1 LLIKGFFLDSMRIYI
16 ADNSDKVADYVASY
30 TIQRINDF
38 GPTKERPF
46 VLGLPTGSTPLKT
59 YQRLIQAFRE
69 GRVSFKHVVTFNMDE
84 YVGLPRDHPESY
96 HSFMKN
102 NLFSF
107 IDVPQENINILNGN
121 APDLLAE
128 CQRFEDKIVAF
139 GGIDLFLGGIGS
151 DGHIA
156 FNEPGSSLA
165 SRTRVKS
172 LNQET
177 IAANARFFDN
187 DISKVPT
194 MALTVGVGTIMD
206 ARTVVIIA
214 TGSNKAPA
222 VAECVEGAVSHAFPV
237 TQLQHH
243 RSMVLCVDEDAT
255 LDLRVKTVRYFKG
268 LLQRENELGERQ
280 RNAKKLQTTSKL

>member
-1 LLIKGFFLDSMRIYI
+1 MRIYI
-16 ADNSDKVADYVASY
+16 NDNSDKVADYVASFV
-30 TIQRINDF
+30 IQRIKDF
-38 GPTKERPF
+38 EPTASRPF

-69 GRVSFKHVVTFNMDE
+69 GKVSFKNVVTFNMDE
-84 YVGLPRDHPESY
+84 YVGLPRDHPQSY
-96 HSFMKN
+96 FSFMKN
-102 NLFSF
+102 NFFAF
-107 IDVPQENINILNGN
+107 IDIPQENTNILNGN
-121 APDLLAE
+121 APDLVAE
-128 CQRFEDKIVAF
+128 CQRFEDKIAGY
-139 GGIDLFLGGIGS
+139 GGIELFLGGIGS

-177 IAANARFFDN
+177 IEANARFFEG

-214 TGSNKAPA
+214 TGANKAPA
-222 VAECVEGAVSHAFPV
+222 VAQCVEGSVSHAFPV

-268 LLQRENELGERQ
+268 LLVRENELGERQ
-280 RNAKKLQTTSKL
+280 RNAKNLVAKTTTSKL